1 MNDTFITPQAVE
13 HTSFL
18 LEHFDAIITVL
29 ITVLGFVIT
38 YLMTK
43 KNFKDEVTKNKLA
56 INAEIIRNLPYEV
69 CELMDRFVPKGGQKQ
84 LTVAEYS
91 GLLAKIL
98 AYGSKNA
105 VSIATHMQQ
114 LSYSNAENMDLQKK
128 WELLSC
134 YALLISQIKYDLT
147 SEVVSP
153 ESWFKLKLNDYEKIR
168 PEIVKKINYVVEELS
183 LIKSFQVKE

>member
-1 MNDTFITPQAVE
+1 MNDTIIPQAVE

-43 KNFKDEVTKNKLA
+43 KNFKDEVTKNKLT
-56 INAEIIRNLPYEV
+56 INAEIIRDLPYEV
-69 CELMDRFVPKGGQKQ
+69 CKLMDRFVPKGGEKQ

-91 GLLAKIL
+91 DLLAKIL

-114 LSYSNAENMDLQKK
+114 LSYSNAANMDIQKK

-134 YALLISQIKYDLT
+134 YALLTSQIKYDLT
-147 SEVVSP
+147 SEVISP
-153 ESWFKLKLNDYEKIR
+153 ESWFKLKLNDYETIR
-168 PEIVKKINYVVEELS
+168 PEIVNKINYVVEELS
-183 LIKSFQVKE
+183 LIKSFHVKE